1 MTFCSRRAFLGQVA
15 AGAAVLAR
23 GVAAQAPSAAPYRL
37 DVHQH
42 FVSPA
47 YLAALTA
54 KNASAP
60 VPGLANW
67 KGFTPARALESLDRV
82 GIATA
87 MISVTAPGVWFGN
100 VEEARKLARELNEYG
115 AAGMVGAHKGRFGLF
130 AVLPMPDID
139 GSLREIEYAYDTLKV
154 DGVGLLSS
162 YGTQWLG
169 DKAFMPV
176 FDELNRRRAVV
187 YVHPTDAA
195 CCPNLVP
202 GVAAQMLEYPTDT
215 TRTIVSLVAGGT
227 ASKTPN
233 IRYVFSHAGG
243 TLTAVAGRFL
253 GAQGDGATLAKPAE
267 PDSRL
272 HHLRRFYYDT
282 AGAANPVNMQAL
294 KTLVST
300 AQIVFGTD
308 APFFDGAPIVQG
320 LRTSGFT
327 PEEIRAVE
335 RDNLLKVLPRLS

>member
-1 MTFCSRRAFLGQVA
+1 M
-15 AGAAVLAR
+15 
-23 GVAAQAPSAAPYRL
+23 
-37 DVHQH
+37 
-42 FVSPA
+42 
-47 YLAALTA
+47 
-54 KNASAP
+54 
-60 VPGLANW
+60 
-67 KGFTPARALESLDRV
+67 

-87 MISVTAPGVWFGN
+87 MLSVTAPGVWFGD
-100 VEEARKLARELNEYG
+100 VQEARTLARELNEYG
-115 AAGMVGAHKGRFGLF
+115 ARDMVGAHSAGGRPRFGLF
-130 AVLPMPDID
+130 AVLPLPDVD
-139 GSLREIEYAYDTLKV
+139 GSLREIEYALDTLKA
-154 DGVGLLSS
+154 DGIGLLTS
-162 YGTQWLG
+162 YGNQWLG
-169 DKAFMPV
+169 DKAFIPV

-253 GAQGDGATLAKPAE
+253 GAQGDGASLAKPAE

-327 PEEIRAVE
+327 AEEIRAVE
-335 RDNLLKVLPRLS
+335 RDNLLKVLPRFS